1 LEEGSAIYFDTRV
14 DKNFTKA
21 ELQIGEFADA
31 LKDLLIELSAV
42 LDDMADDLMLD
53 ESPVVEVSNLL
64 EIDVLGRWLD
74 EETRDENLSSISTLE
89 KLIEIF
95 EYT

>member
-1 LEEGSAIYFDTRV
+1 
-14 DKNFTKA
+14 
-21 ELQIGEFADA
+21 
-31 LKDLLIELSAV
+31 
-42 LDDMADDLMLD
+42 
-53 ESPVVEVSNLL
+53 LL